1 MSSNSEISPYPL
13 GESSQHKIVAK
24 LPITYT
30 EEEKKL
36 IYDQDWDS
44 PLPQEIKSYWMD
56 TLETKFVVFCDKSEF
71 SLYLLP
77 HILKKE
83 CSRTLNFKNIGFNG
97 YDPVFAFSSDE

>member
-36 IYDQDWDS
+36 IYDQD
-44 PLPQEIKSYWMD
+44 
-56 TLETKFVVFCDKSEF
+56 
-71 SLYLLP
+71 
-77 HILKKE
+77 
-83 CSRTLNFKNIGFNG
+83 
-97 YDPVFAFSSDE
+97 